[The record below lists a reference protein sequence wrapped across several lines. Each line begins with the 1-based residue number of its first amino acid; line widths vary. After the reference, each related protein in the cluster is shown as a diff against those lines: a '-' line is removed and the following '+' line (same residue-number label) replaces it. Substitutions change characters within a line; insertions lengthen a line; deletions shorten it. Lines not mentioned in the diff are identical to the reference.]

1 MCGIVGYIG
10 RQDAAP
16 VVLEGLTR
24 LEHRGYDSAGVAVL
38 GARGIKVAK
47 QSGRVRDLTTA
58 LPKRFAGTTGI
69 GHTRWATHG
78 PATDVNAHPHQD
90 ESGRVAV
97 VHNGIIDNSAAL
109 RAALTDDGVTLASD
123 TDTEVIAHLVARS
136 DADTLEGK
144 VRDALGSVVGTYG
157 LAVLHADFPDRI
169 VVARNGS
176 PLVVGVGDKEMYVAS
191 DLAAIVRHTTTVAML
206 DDGEMATVTA
216 AGFTTMRHSDLSST
230 GKTAT
235 EVDIDASAYDA
246 GDHESFMRKEILEQP
261 TTAQAVLRGRLDDRF
276 GTAHLGGLD
285 MDARDLRAVRRV
297 KILGCGS
304 AYYVGQMGAALIEEL
319 ARIPADAEAASE
331 FRYRDPVIEPDTLYV
346 AVSQSGETID
356 TLLAVQEVRR
366 KGGRC
371 VGLVNVVGSAI
382 ARECDG
388 GIYLHAGPE
397 VAVASTKALT
407 NMFLGFALLAL
418 QLGRVRDLSIADGK
432 RLVAGLERLPGQIE
446 EVLAGEADLIEVAQV
461 AGRGPQPLLHR
472 PRARLPGGARGR
484 AEVQGDQLPARRGLP
499 DLRAQARPAGAHRP
513 RGADRRAGAARRA
526 DRAQHRGAARDRR
539 PPGPARRDH
548 PRRGRPRGGPRP
560 PDRRT
565 PQRAGARPDPADH
578 PAAAA
583 GLPRGA
589 APGSRHRQAPQ
600 PGEERHRRVIDRPDP
615 VRKWTGRPLP
625 HGVGKG
631 RAVEND
637 PTSPAPCPWFG

>member
-38 GARGIKVAK
+38 SGRGIKVAK
-47 QSGRVRDLTTA
+47 RAGRVRELTDV

-78 PATDVNAHPHQD
+78 PATDANAHPHAD

-109 RAALTDDGVTLASD
+109 RAELVDAGVTLASD
-123 TDTEVIAHLVARS
+123 TDTEVLAHLVARS
-136 DADTLEGK
+136 DADSLEGK
-144 VRDALGSVVGTYG
+144 VRDALGAVVGTYG

-206 DDGEMATVTA
+206 DDGEMATVTES
-216 AGFTTMRHSDLSST
+216 GFTTMRHSDLAST
-230 GKTAT
+230 GKTASQ
-235 EVDIDASAYDA
+235 VDIDASAYDA
-246 GDHESFMRKEILEQP
+246 GDHESYMHKEMLEQP

-276 GTAHLGGLD
+276 GTAHLGGLH

-432 RLVAGLERLPGQIE
+432 RLVAGLEKLPGQIE
-446 EVLAGEADLIEVAQV
+446 EILAGEADLVEVARDLAEARSLFFIGRVRGFPVAREGAQKFKEISYRHAEAYQTSELKHGPLALIDPEVPTVALVPRDELTERNIGALHEIAARKGPLVVVTHADVDLGEVGARRIEVP
-461 AGRGPQPLLHR
+461 RNEPELDPILLTIPL
-472 PRARLPGGARGR
+472 
-484 AEVQGDQLPARRGLP
+484 QLLAYH
-499 DLRAQARPAGAHRP
+499 A
-513 RGADRRAGAARRA
+513 
-526 DRAQHRGAARDRR
+526 AQHLGHDI
-539 PPGPARRDH
+539 DK
-548 PRRGRPRGGPRP
+548 PRNLAKSV
-560 PDRRT
+560 T
-565 PQRAGARPDPADH
+565 
-578 PAAAA
+578 
-583 GLPRGA
+583 
-589 APGSRHRQAPQ
+589 
-600 PGEERHRRVIDRPDP
+600 
-615 VRKWTGRPLP
+615 
-625 HGVGKG
+625 
-631 RAVEND
+631 VE
-637 PTSPAPCPWFG
+637 